1 VQAYDRSGT
10 RLLDTGT
17 LLAID
22 SQINTSTGTVNL
34 KALFPNANEG
44 LFPNQFVNVVLR
56 IDVLTGAVA
65 VSSAAIQRG
74 SKGTY
79 TYVVKADKTVAM
91 RPVKIGPAE
100 GTMVAALSGLE
111 AGERVVTD
119 GADKLRD
126 GTKVSVAAE
135 N

>member
-1 VQAYDRSGT
+1 
-10 RLLDTGT
+10 
-17 LLAID
+17 
-22 SQINTSTGTVNL
+22 VNL